1 MSRKMLINSSYC
13 PDIYTLQALSVKIKC
28 VNEKDET
35 LESGTGT
42 LFANG
47 GYYYVITAAH
57 CILDDTKK
65 RYYDKKY
72 IQISLPQLC
81 ETPIEVNEILEF
93 NFDDDVDFALL
104 SVKLDIDN
112 LSINFDYENDI
123 KFISQDEFGVNTCIY
138 GYTHSYPLGRKFCTE
153 MVAPDTYA
161 IREGITASGVEF
173 TNVMKGSSG
182 GGIFVGYENKI
193 LCLGYVKSR
202 MTEIE
207 KLDDIKIRRIPGY
220 INDKLSHPILLDS
233 IQQKQVQEEPLAP
246 RSHIEIEYI
255 NKWNELSIALSKNED
270 VTLILND
277 ISELKI
283 HYPYVKSV
291 IYQEQITNIILRNK
305 NQWNACERRAFI
317 YALRDRGLWPALFGE
332 LPQAGD
338 FNDIPE
344 YKNIMFRASTF
355 ACGFTDDTSIPDKN
369 TDEGMYELVLCKAF
383 KFEFDKMFELINAW
397 NPNGIW
403 AVKKALLVQLF
414 RKDEGNLNSVKTF
427 IKNKAN
433 SDSERFVATLIYNIA
448 SQQFPQ
454 PYKYTEFWERGIEEP
469 SEIISYIAARIDKTK
484 IQPQIFGTHSTQIF
498 GSTDSTSFPESIR
511 LLQYLANTGLTTKFG
526 IYSIVNIEYWM
537 KVFRHLVHFIPYP
550 TVYYTLQ
557 YAEEKTV
564 RWAGQIIAYSDDDF
578 LTRVRPDLLNALL
591 RALRM
596 ECTSGNLYASIY
608 YITQELYASVD
619 ESIWYDEFRKSV
631 LDYFVAEID
640 TAKVSMSDAI
650 YKNLFSAIKC
660 LKRLEIRKE
669 IFIQLATKMSQTP
682 HLISRLLCNALL
694 IDEELATTPEV
705 GECLSNIIIQIPI
718 AQTYHILYE
727 FNRVNTLTPEQSE
740 LIDRK
745 ILTEK
750 LYFSKSDYIAL
761 VNLSYLALS
770 SESMSKIKH
779 IVLSGDIWN
788 CGITDSCYTAP
799 MPSHIELFDDKVIW
813 SEEEWRHILLN
824 MENNIELIE
833 NRRIKGESS
842 NFFNSMYLHLL
853 SDMKLFMIQM
863 QKTNG
868 FYVEDILYR
877 VNSLVEQ
884 ISGYENLIEALSSSD
899 YNEVNVALDLLNVQL
914 RTDDFNKHITEI
926 NIIINKV
933 VLKQS
938 ANIDNCIN
946 FIAFLMRKYSV
957 VMKKHFGDLL
967 LCLLKNF
974 IDYDFENMNFHVPS
988 VNHKLSLIAH
998 YMKPEF
1004 EDYIQ
1009 IKYWTSDE
1017 VVNRFGGYTTLPECI

>member
-1 MSRKMLINSSYC
+1 MSRKTLINSSYC

-28 VNEKDET
+28 VDEKEEI
-35 LESGTGT
+35 LECGTGT

-47 GYYYVITAAH
+47 GCYYVITAAH
-57 CILDDTKK
+57 CILDATEK
-65 RYYDKKY
+65 RHYDKKY
-72 IQISLPQLC
+72 IQISLPQIC
-81 ETPIEVNEILEF
+81 KAPIEVNEILEF
-93 NFDDDVDFALL
+93 DFDDDVDFALL
-104 SVKLDIDN
+104 SVKLDIDS

-123 KFISQDEFGVNTCIY
+123 KFICQDEFGVNTCIY
-138 GYTHSYPLGRKFCTE
+138 GYTHSYPSGRKFSTE

-161 IREGITASGVEF
+161 IKEGITASGVEF
-173 TNVMKGSSG
+173 TKVMKGSSG
-182 GGIFVGYENKI
+182 GGIFVGYENRI

-202 MTEIE
+202 MTETDR
-207 KLDDIKIRRIPGY
+207 LDDIKIRRIPSD
-220 INDKLSHPILLDS
+220 INDKFPHPILLDS
-233 IQQKQVQEEPLAP
+233 IQQKQALEASLTP
-246 RSHIEIEYI
+246 RTHIEIEYI
-255 NKWNELSIALSKNED
+255 KKWNELNIALSKDED

-277 ISELKI
+277 IGELRR

-291 IYQEQITNIILRNK
+291 IYQEQITNTILRSK
-305 NQWNACERRAFI
+305 NQWNACQQRAFI
-317 YALRDRGLWPALFGE
+317 YALQDRGLWPTLFGE

-344 YKNIMFRASTF
+344 YKNMMFRASTF
-355 ACGFTDDTSIPDKN
+355 ACGFTDDANIPDKN

-383 KFEFDKMFELINAW
+383 KFEFDKMFELVNAW

-403 AVKKALLVQLF
+403 AVKKALLVHLF
-414 RKDEGNLNSVKTF
+414 RKDEGTLDSVKTF
-427 IKNKAN
+427 IENKAN
-433 SDSERFVATLIYNIA
+433 SDSERFVAALIYNIA

-454 PYKYTEFWERGIEEP
+454 PYKYTEFWERGVEEP

-526 IYSIVNIEYWM
+526 IYSIVNIEHWM
-537 KVFRHLVHFIPYP
+537 KAFRHLIHFIPYP

-564 RWAGQIIAYSDDDF
+564 RWAGQMIAYSVDDF
-578 LTRVRPDLLNALL
+578 LTSVRPNLLNALL
-591 RALRM
+591 GALRM
-596 ECTSGNLYASIY
+596 KCTPRNLYASIY

-631 LDYFVAEID
+631 LDYFVAKID
-640 TAKVSMSDAI
+640 AANVSMSDAI
-650 YKNLFSAIKC
+650 YKNLFSAIQCIKC
-660 LKRLEIRKE
+660 IERRRE
-669 IFIQLATKMSQTP
+669 IFILLANKMSQTP

-694 IDEELATTPEV
+694 VDKELATTTEV
-705 GECLSNIIIQIPI
+705 GECLSNIINQIPI

-727 FNRVNTLTPEQSE
+727 FNRVNTLTPEQRE

-750 LYFSKSDYIAL
+750 LSFSKSDYIAL
-761 VNLSYLALS
+761 VNLSYLVLS

-788 CGITDSCYTAP
+788 CGITDSSYTAP

-813 SEEEWRHILLN
+813 SEEEWQHIRLN
-824 MENNIELIE
+824 MEHNIELIE
-833 NRRIKGESS
+833 NKRIKGESS

-853 SDMKLFMIQM
+853 SDMKLFMIQT

-868 FYVEDILYR
+868 FYVDDILYQ
-877 VNSLVEQ
+877 VNTLVEQ
-884 ISGYENLIEALSSSD
+884 ISGYKNLIEALSSSD
-899 YNEVNVALDLLNVQL
+899 YNEVNVALDLLKVQL
-914 RTDDFNKHITEI
+914 RIDDFNKHISEI
-926 NIIINKV
+926 NLIINKV

-946 FIAFLMRKYSV
+946 FIAFLMQQYPIE
-957 VMKKHFGDLL
+957 MKKHFGDLL
-967 LCLLKNF
+967 LCLLKNYVS
-974 IDYDFENMNFHVPS
+974 YDFESMNFRVPNI
-988 VNHKLSLIAH
+988 NHKLSLIAY

-1004 EDYIQ
+1004 EDRAQ
-1009 IKYWTSDE
+1009 VKYWISDE
-1017 VVNRFGGYTTLPECI
+1017 VVNRFGGYTTLP

>member
-1 MSRKMLINSSYC
+1 MSRKKLIDSSCY
-13 PDIYTLQALSVKIKC
+13 PDIDTLQALSVKINC
-28 VNEKDET
+28 INENE
-35 LESGTGT
+35 EIIEHGTGT
-42 LFANG
+42 LFANNG
-47 GYYYVITAAH
+47 SYYVVTAAH
-57 CILDDTKK
+57 CILNNTTKSF
-65 RYYDKKY
+65 YDKRY
-72 IQISLPQLC
+72 IQISLPHICKTL
-81 ETPIEVNEILEF
+81 IEVNEILEF
-93 NFDDDVDFALL
+93 NSDDDADFALL
-104 SVKLDIDN
+104 SVKLDID
-112 LSINFDYENDI
+112 SFPISFDYENDI
-123 KFISQDEFGVNTCIY
+123 QFIDKDEFCTNTCFY
-138 GYTHSYPLGRKFCTE
+138 GYTSSEPTGRMFRAR
-153 MVAPDTYA
+153 MVSTNTYEVEENA
-161 IREGITASGVEF
+161 ISATGADFSR
-173 TNVMKGSSG
+173 VMKGSSG
-182 GGIFVGYENKI
+182 SGIFVEYENRI
-193 LCLGYVKSR
+193 FCLGYVKSR
-202 MTEIE
+202 MTETDR
-207 KLDDIKIRRIPGY
+207 LNDIKIRRIPSD
-220 INDKLSHPILLDS
+220 INNKFSHPVLLHS
-233 IQQKQVQEEPLAP
+233 IQQKQALEASLTPQ
-246 RSHIEIEYI
+246 SHIEIEYI
-255 NKWNELSIALSKNED
+255 NKWKELNSALSKNED
-270 VTLILND
+270 LAGILND
-277 ISELKI
+277 ISELKN

-291 IYQEQITNIILRNK
+291 IYQEQITNIILRSK
-305 NQWNACERRAFI
+305 NEWNACERRAFI

-338 FNDIPE
+338 FNNIPE

-355 ACGFTDDTSIPDKN
+355 ACGFTDDANIPDKN

-383 KFEFDKMFELINAW
+383 KFEFDKMFELVNAW

-403 AVKKALLVQLF
+403 AVKKALLVHLF
-414 RKDEGNLNSVKTF
+414 RKDEGTLDSVKTF
-427 IKNKAN
+427 IENKAN
-433 SDSERFVATLIYNIA
+433 SGSERFVATLIYNIA

-454 PYKYTEFWERGIEEP
+454 PYKYTEFWECGVEEP
-469 SEIISYIAARIDKTK
+469 SEIISYIAERIDKTK

-526 IYSIVNIEYWM
+526 IYSIVNIEHWM
-537 KVFRHLVHFIPYP
+537 KVFRHLIHFIPYP

-564 RWAGQIIAYSDDDF
+564 RWAGQMIAYSEDDF
-578 LTRVRPDLLNALL
+578 LTSVRPNLLNALL
-591 RALRM
+591 GALRM
-596 ECTSGNLYASIY
+596 KCTPRNLYASIY
-608 YITQELYASVD
+608 YITQELYASVE
-619 ESIWYDEFRKSV
+619 ESAWYDEFKESV
-631 LDYFVAEID
+631 LYYFVVEID
-640 TAKVSMSDAI
+640 AANVSMSDAI
-650 YKNLFSAIKC
+650 YKNLFSAIQCVKNIE
-660 LKRLEIRKE
+660 RRRE
-669 IFIQLATKMSQTP
+669 IFIQLANKMSQNP
-682 HLISRLLCNALL
+682 YLISRLLCNALL
-694 IDEELATTPEV
+694 VDKELATFPEV
-705 GECLSNIIIQIPI
+705 GECLSNIINQIPI
-718 AQTYHILYE
+718 AQSYHILYE
-727 FNRVNTLTPEQSE
+727 FNRVNTLTPEQRE

-745 ILTEK
+745 ILAEK
-750 LYFSKSDYIAL
+750 LSFSKSDYIAL

-770 SESMSKIKH
+770 SESMSKVKH

-813 SEEEWRHILLN
+813 SEEEWRHIRLN

-877 VNSLVEQ
+877 VNTLVEQ
-884 ISGYENLIEALSSSD
+884 ISGYKNLIEALSSSD

-914 RTDDFNKHITEI
+914 RTNDFNKHIAEI

-1017 VVNRFGGYTTLPECI
+1017 VVNRFGGYTTLPQ

>member
-1 MSRKMLINSSYC
+1 MSRKTLINSSYC

-28 VNEKDET
+28 VDEKEEI

-57 CILDDTKK
+57 CILDATEK
-65 RYYDKKY
+65 RHYDKKY
-72 IQISLPQLC
+72 IQISLPQIC
-81 ETPIEVNEILEF
+81 KSPIEVNEILEF
-93 NFDDDVDFALL
+93 DFDDDVDFALL
-104 SVKLDIDN
+104 SVKLDVDS

-123 KFISQDEFGVNTCIY
+123 KFIGQDEFGVNTCIY
-138 GYTHSYPLGRKFCTE
+138 GYTHSYPSGRKFTTE

-161 IREGITASGVEF
+161 IKEGITASGVEF
-173 TNVMKGSSG
+173 TKVMKGSSG
-182 GGIFVGYENKI
+182 GGIFVGYENRI

-202 MTEIE
+202 MTETDR
-207 KLDDIKIRRIPGY
+207 LDDIKIRRIPSA
-220 INDKLSHPILLDS
+220 INDKFPHPILLDS
-233 IQQKQVQEEPLAP
+233 IQQKQALESSLIH
-246 RSHIEIEYI
+246 RSRIEIKYI
-255 NKWNELSIALSKNED
+255 NKWNELYTALSMNED
-270 VTLILND
+270 IDRILND

-291 IYQEQITNIILRNK
+291 IYQEQITNTILRSK
-305 NQWNACERRAFI
+305 NQWNASQQRAFI
-317 YALRDRGLWPALFGE
+317 YALHDRGLWPTLFGE

-338 FNDIPE
+338 FNNIPE

-355 ACGFTDDTSIPDKN
+355 ACGFTDDANMPDKN

-403 AVKKALLVQLF
+403 AVKKALLVHLF
-414 RKDEGNLNSVKTF
+414 RKDEGTLDSVKTF
-427 IKNKAN
+427 IENKAN
-433 SDSERFVATLIYNIA
+433 SGSERFVAILIYNIA

-454 PYKYTEFWERGIEEP
+454 PYKYTEFWESGVEEP

-564 RWAGQIIAYSDDDF
+564 RWAGQMIAYSDDDF
-578 LTRVRPDLLNALL
+578 LTSVRPDLLNALL
-591 RALRM
+591 GALRM
-596 ECTSGNLYASIY
+596 KCTPRNLYASIY
-608 YITQELYASVD
+608 YITQELYVSVD

-631 LDYFVAEID
+631 LDYFVAKID
-640 TAKVSMSDAI
+640 VANVSMSDAI
-650 YKNLFSAIKC
+650 YKNLFSAIQC
-660 LKRLEIRKE
+660 IKRLERRKE
-669 IFIQLATKMSQTP
+669 IFIKLAKKMSQAP
-682 HLISRLLCNALL
+682 HLISRLLCNAL
-694 IDEELATTPEV
+694 IVDEELAATPEV
-705 GECLSNIIIQIPI
+705 GECLSDIINQLPI
-718 AQTYHILYE
+718 AQSYHILSE
-727 FNRVNTLTPEQSE
+727 FNRVNTLTPKQREI
-740 LIDRK
+740 IDEK

-750 LYFSKSDYIAL
+750 LSFSRSDYMAL
-761 VNLSYLALS
+761 VTLSYLAF
-770 SESMSKIKH
+770 SMDSISKIRH
-779 IVLSGDIWN
+779 LVLSDDIWN

-799 MPSHIELFDDKVIW
+799 MPSHIELFDKKVTW
-813 SEEEWRHILLN
+813 SKEEWQHIRLN
-824 MENNIELIE
+824 MEQNIELIE
-833 NRRIKGESS
+833 NKRIKGESADY
-842 NFFNSMYLHLL
+842 FNCMYINLL
-853 SDMKLFMIQM
+853 LDMKLFILHIQ
-863 QKTNG
+863 QSHG
-868 FYVEDILYR
+868 FPVEDILMR
-877 VNSLVEQ
+877 VDANIGQ
-884 ISGYENLIEALSSSD
+884 ISECENLIEALSSD
-899 YNEVNVALDLLNVQL
+899 NFNEVNVALDLLNIQL
-914 RTDDFNKHITEI
+914 RIDDFNKHLSEI
-926 NIIINKV
+926 NLIINKV

-946 FIAFLMRKYSV
+946 FITSLMRQYPEE
-957 VMKKHFGDLL
+957 MKIHFGDVL
-967 LCLLKNF
+967 LCLLKNYVG
-974 IDYDFENMNFHVPS
+974 YDFESMNFRVPS
-988 VNHKLSLIAH
+988 VNHKLTLIAQ

-1004 EDYIQ
+1004 EDYSQ

-1017 VVNRFGGYTTLPECI
+1017 VINRFNGFATLH